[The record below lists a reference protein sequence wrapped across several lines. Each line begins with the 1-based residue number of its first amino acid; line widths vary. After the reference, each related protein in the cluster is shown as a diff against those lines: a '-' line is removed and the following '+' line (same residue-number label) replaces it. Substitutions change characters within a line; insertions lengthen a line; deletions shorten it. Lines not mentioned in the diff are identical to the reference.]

1 MERPRFVIAKLGA
14 ISQSQVWTNQAVEK
28 KREQHT
34 VQGWRTGA
42 WDLGCVVLGVHVNC
56 LCGQFAVFTVK
67 NPDLPKLPVW
77 KKREC
82 NFHYSDL

>member
-1 MERPRFVIAKLGA
+1 MERPRFFYCKARGNLTKPSLD
-14 ISQSQVWTNQAVEK
+14 QPEK